1 MPARGSIR
9 SSVDARTKGGRVMAS
24 PRVLEWVDNLSTPE
38 VLLFVAVALGVWL
51 VTSASVER
59 RIEHDQRHSWVLAAM
74 LFLAPGRD
82 HGALA
87 SAVDRVVDED
97 GPVFGG
103 PDGAARTRALVVAIA
118 FRESSFRL
126 DALGDGGRSV
136 CAMQVWGG
144 PKALL
149 VDADAC
155 VREGLRRLRSSV
167 AQCPKHP
174 VAIYAAG
181 PGGCASPRAQRISF
195 DRMHIAKT
203 LLAKVTE

>member
-1 MPARGSIR
+1 
-9 SSVDARTKGGRVMAS
+9 MA
-24 PRVLEWVDNLSTPE
+24 WIDNLSTPE
-38 VLLFVAVALGVWL
+38 VLLFVAVALGCWL
-51 VTSASVER
+51 VTSAGVER
-59 RIEHDQRHSWVLAAM
+59 RIERDQRHSWVLAAM

-82 HGALA
+82 HTAIA
-87 SAVDRVVDED
+87 AAVERVVDED

-103 PDGAARTRALVVAIA
+103 PDGALRTRALVVAIA

-126 DALGDGGRSV
+126 DAVGDRGASY

-144 PKALL
+144 SKALL

-155 VREGLRRLRSSV
+155 VREGLRRLRASV

-181 PGGCASPRAQRISF
+181 PAGCVSPRAQRISF

-203 LLAKVTE
+203 LIQKVGIVRAADLGTNPKVP